1 MSTDAAS
8 PPDPFD
14 IPLDEL
20 RRRRSAKWTIAPAGS
35 LPLWVAEMD
44 VRLAAPVR
52 EALQEA
58 LDVSDTGYAGDS
70 TGLAEAFAGYAARTW
85 GWRPDPALMAAFPDL
100 AASGTAALARFA
112 GEDGRAVVT
121 TPVYNAFFEW
131 LTEAGVTPV
140 EVPLARTGSDGGG
153 DGSDVAPDLEGIGRA
168 LADGARTVLISSP
181 HNPLGRL
188 WRRAELERL
197 AEMADAHGAV
207 VIADE
212 IHAPLTH
219 PGHEF
224 VPFLSVSEAARRCGI
239 ALHSASKGWNVAGLK
254 ASLVVRADGGP
265 TLPVPSSARSGLGLL
280 GVIAG
285 EAAFTAGDGWIDDV
299 RARLA
304 DRAAHARD
312 RLAAELPAA
321 RAVAPEAGYLMWVD
335 LADALPGDE
344 DPAATILA
352 RTGLYVSAG
361 HAFGEL
367 GRTCVRLN
375 LGTSWTVLDE
385 AIDRLVSACRR

>member
-14 IPLDEL
+14 IPLKAL
-20 RRRRSAKWTIAPAGS
+20 RRRRSAKWTVAPRGS

-44 VRLAAPVR
+44 VHLAAPVR

-58 LDVSDTGYAGDS
+58 LDLSDTAYAGAS
-70 TGLAEAFAGYAARTW
+70 SGFAAAFAGFAARAW
-85 GWRPDPALMAAFPDL
+85 GWRPDPVLMEAFPDL

-112 GEDGRAVVT
+112 GEDRRTVIT
-121 TPVYNAFFEW
+121 TPVYNAFFAW
-131 LTEAGVTPV
+131 LDEAGVRPV
-140 EVPLARTGSDGGG
+140 EVPLLRTAADG
-153 DGSDVAPDLEGIGRA
+153 DGAPDLDGIERA
-168 LADGARTVLISSP
+168 LADGVRTVLISSP

-188 WRRAELERL
+188 WRRTELERL

-224 VPFLSVSEAARRCGI
+224 VPFLSVGDAARRCGI

-254 ASLVVRADGGP
+254 ASLVVRAEGGP
-265 TLPVPSSARSGLGLL
+265 VLPVPASARSGLGLL
-280 GVIAG
+280 GAIAG
-285 EAAFTAGDGWIDDV
+285 EAAFAAGDAWIDDV

-312 RLAAELPAA
+312 RLAAELSAA
-321 RAVAPEAGYLMWVD
+321 RAVVPEAGYLMWVD

-344 DPAATILA
+344 DPAATILE
-352 RTGLYVSAG
+352 RTGLFVSAG

-367 GRTCVRLN
+367 GRTYVRLN
-375 LGTSWTVLDE
+375 LGTSWIVLDE
-385 AIDRLVSACRR
+385 AIDRLVSACGR